1 MTNITNIPK
10 KGRYTNMQILTI
22 LVIEDED
29 SLLQLY
35 RIVLEKEGFKVLTV
49 HNGQ

>member
-10 KGRYTNMQILTI
+10 KGRYTTMQILTI

-29 SLLQLY
+29 SLL
-35 RIVLEKEGFKVLTV
+35 
-49 HNGQ
+49 